1 MRGLRGGLEFIL
13 KLMLC
18 MCMLGW
24 RSDIY
29 FGNCFRMMGVDWGL
43 DMYLGNYFVCIVVGL
58 WIWHLLWNV
67 LYVCWDWAEDLAFM
81 LDVLFYRMMGVSWG
95 LGIQFGNY
103 VLYVG
108 TWTGDRRLDL
118 GVMLDM
124 LGLGIFFGN

>member
-1 MRGLRGGLEFIL
+1 
-13 KLMLC
+13 
-18 MCMLGW
+18 MLGW
-24 RSDIY
+24 RPDIY

-67 LYVCWDWAEDLAFM
+67 LYVCWDRAEDLAFM
-81 LDVLFYRMMGVSWG
+81 LDVFFYRMMGVSWG